1 MTARAPPVPD
11 VEMEDGGQPEEENL
25 ESTDPNYEIH
35 VAARERAMN
44 ALMNL
49 VDGTLEI
56 NDRILTFCVVC
67 RDPRPLWPNA
77 HSMKEWWQ
85 QSTVVRKSC
94 AKLFAGIRN
103 TEDLVICL
111 PLRIPPQ
118 PSYVCSFLGQAT
130 QSQST
135 TSPWRRNYHSD
146 LILIQYD
153 TQHNC
158 GHEIANRRGAFLIC
172 GVDIAEVG
180 PDNNDK
186 VIELIETISDH
197 RPLPSA
203 TWRSTNIC
211 SGPTFG
217 ALRER
222 RIPKHCR
229 RCSRRNLGPH
239 ANQGYTKFFHR
250 EWEHVNTCIPG
261 NMRYGAMNHAKWALS
276 CIQSDLP
283 HRLA

>member
-1 MTARAPPVPD
+1 
-11 VEMEDGGQPEEENL
+11 MEDGGQPEDENL
-25 ESTDPNYEIH
+25 ESTDPNHEIH

-56 NDRILTFCVVC
+56 NDRVLTFCVVC

-186 VIELIETISDH
+186 VVELIETMSDH
-197 RPLPSA
+197 RDRCLPQRGDQPTYA
-203 TWRSTNIC
+203 PDPRSGYYVNEGYQSIADGVC
-211 SGPTFG
+211 GGILDLMPIKG
-217 ALRER
+217 
-222 RIPKHCR
+222 IPN
-229 RCSRRNLGPH
+229 SFIEN
-239 ANQGYTKFFHR
+239 
-250 EWEHVNTCIPG
+250 G
-261 NMRYGAMNHAKWALS
+261 NMSTPASLETCVMVL
-276 CIQSDLP
+276 
-283 HRLA
+283 